1 MKLVAKYDI
10 EAPVAYVYTQLTDF
24 EAWERMALR
33 RGVEVTRTDR
43 LTRPGAGMQWQVSFA
58 LRGKERRLSLR
69 IAAFSPTSHL
79 AIALAST
86 MFDGEVVLDLLDLAP
101 DRTRCEVRLDVKPRT
116 IGARIYVQTLRLARK
131 KVDRSFAQRVAQLA
145 IEIEDRHR
153 RTVNR

>member
-10 EAPVAYVYTQLTDF
+10 QAPVDYVYAQLADF

-43 LTRPGAGMQWQVSFA
+43 LTRVGAGMQWQVSFH

-69 IAAFSPTSHL
+69 VASLTPTSHL
-79 AIALAST
+79 AIAVGSAL
-86 MFDGEVVLDLLDLAP
+86 FDGEVRLDLLDVAP
-101 DRTRCEVRLDVKPRT
+101 DRTGVEVRFEAKPKT
-116 IGARIYVQTLRLARK
+116 LSARIYLQTLRLARK

-145 IEIEDRHR
+145 VEIEDRHR
-153 RTVNR
+153 RTARR